1 MLRDGLKEPGKLVA
15 RTALRLRSS
24 LRMVQERVL
33 LLHVASSQALQ
44 AVPADELAQRIDRE
58 VELGVLEMAMT
69 VVQRTLEKR
78 EQASKAPIEVRVLDL
93 RNVPRMLAIGAGL
106 CDLHEPRL
114 QLLSASIV
122 DNEGVTLLALNQKD
136 GLVRR

>member
-1 MLRDGLKEPGKLVA
+1 
-15 RTALRLRSS
+15 
-24 LRMVQERVL
+24 MVQERGL

-44 AVPADELAQRIDRE
+44 AVPADELAQRIDRK